1 MSRADDRTLGM
12 VERMTLCQRVI
23 HGVLILA
30 ILMLVLSGL
39 ALAYHGHDWAHALIA
54 MMGGFGGRAFVHRAG
69 AVLLLL
75 VAVYHL
81 VASVV
86 SARYQRDL
94 RSSVPRPADVK
105 AGWAGF
111 LYRTLGRGEP
121 PKYGHYT
128 PSQKFQYWLIVLGLL
143 VMSLSGAVLWSP
155 KASLELFPKSFSDL
169 MLVIHSSQA
178 QFAFILLI
186 AWHLWDVHLAGGN
199 FPMNPAW
206 LTGKMRED
214 LFRAQHGAEWDDM
227 RKGTKE

>member
-1 MSRADDRTLGM
+1 MTDKRSVGM
-12 VERMTLCQRVI
+12 VERMTLCQRVV
-23 HGVLILA
+23 HGVLVLA

-39 ALAYHGHDWAHALIA
+39 ALAYHGHAWAHTLIA
-54 MMGGFGGRAFVHRAG
+54 MMGGFGGRSVVHRAG
-69 AVLLLL
+69 AILLLL

-81 VASVV
+81 SASMV

-94 RSSVPRPADVK
+94 HSSVPRLSDVK

-111 LYRTLGRGEP
+111 LYRTMGRGEP
-121 PKYGHYT
+121 PMYGHYT
-128 PSQKFQYWLIVLGLL
+128 SMQKFQYWLIFLGCLA
-143 VMSLSGAVLWSP
+143 MGLSGAVLWSP

-169 MLVIHSSQA
+169 MLVVHSSQA

-186 AWHLWDVHLAGGN
+186 AWHLWDVHVIGGN

-214 LFRAQHGAEWDDM
+214 LFRAQHGAEWDSM
-227 RKGTKE
+227 RKEPRE